1 MGTTIVENEISKNQ
15 SPTAM
20 AAVSVFLDE
29 DNYFLEPDK
38 MKDVVSVMSGNYHLH
53 PFKEKSYDGYVTT
66 ESDAGYELTTMV
78 ESTEKIGEQKYSYD
92 LTLKNKNGKTK
103 HVRWSINQKTWEKTA
118 IENCEL
124 HEFYEQT
131 SPAPGETV
139 YSTNDKLVV
148 NIADLAKFFGKSYTY
163 DRDAFI
169 LYIEEK

>member
-78 ESTEKIGEQKYSYD
+78 ESTEKIGEQKYIYD
-92 LTLKNKNGKTK
+92 LT
-103 HVRWSINQKTWEKTA
+103 
-118 IENCEL
+118 
-124 HEFYEQT
+124 
-131 SPAPGETV
+131 
-139 YSTNDKLVV
+139 
-148 NIADLAKFFGKSYTY
+148 
-163 DRDAFI
+163 
-169 LYIEEK
+169 